1 MEGGWKTGDAPSPKR
16 VRFFAGARGGS
27 GRCSDCRSSKAFEGA
42 DCGRSE
48 CRRNQVGAPNPILTL
63 LRFEKCR
70 ASSFRFRPTKLRR
83 GSNRNG
89 SEYER

>member
-1 MEGGWKTGDAPSPKR
+1 MSNDRRRQDGRLTGDAPSPKR

-27 GRCSDCRSSKAFEGA
+27 GRCRSSKAFEGA

-48 CRRNQVGAPNPILTL
+48 RRRNQVGPPNPIVTL

-89 SEYER
+89 RV